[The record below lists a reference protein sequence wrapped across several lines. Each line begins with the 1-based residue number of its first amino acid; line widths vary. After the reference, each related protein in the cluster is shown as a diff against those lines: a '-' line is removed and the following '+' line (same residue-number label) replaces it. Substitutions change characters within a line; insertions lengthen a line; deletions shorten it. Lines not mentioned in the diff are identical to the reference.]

1 MTKYRNTPT
10 MVDGIEFDSKAEA
23 RHYAKLLLL
32 ERAGLIKDLKRQV
45 VFQIADAVQLYGRKR
60 PAIKYIADFTYE
72 QDGKLVVCD
81 VKGMLT
87 PVYRLKRHLMKLTHG
102 IEIQEVA

>member
-23 RHYAKLLLL
+23 RHYTKLLLL
-32 ERAGLIKDLKRQV
+32 ERAGQIKDLKRQV
-45 VFQIADAVQLYGRKR
+45 VFLIADPVKLYGRKR
-60 PAIKYIADFTYE
+60 PAIKYVADFTYK
-72 QDGKLVVCD
+72 QDGKLIVCD

-87 PVYRLKRHLMKLTHG
+87 PMYRLKRHLMMAVHG
-102 IEIQEVA
+102 IEILEVA